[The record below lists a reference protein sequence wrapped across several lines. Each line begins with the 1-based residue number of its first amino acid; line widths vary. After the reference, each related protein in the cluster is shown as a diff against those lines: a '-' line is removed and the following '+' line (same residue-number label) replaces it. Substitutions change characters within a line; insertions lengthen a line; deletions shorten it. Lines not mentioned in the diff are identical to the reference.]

1 MFVFIK
7 HNIHTRYM
15 SNAKIIFVGYVPDI
29 NSGGNSMIPYIIK
42 QFNKVFNEN
51 TVFFYMLFCRTFDS
65 DNELYIEMNKYNDT
79 NLPIASKEMID
90 NKENIVIY
98 PENCGNPLNF
108 TKIVRFNFY
117 FNTYVPSV
125 DNEYNIFFASPFH
138 KLYNKVRNN
147 MPSKVQTVIPLQN
160 TNTFHKYI
168 NSFYN
173 LNYLLDKCK
182 DYKRERSGSCYTI
195 RKGTL
200 HPHFR
205 NKFDYHPA
213 NSFSIEHHMSNCD
226 DLLDIFNKY
235 TYFYSYDGF
244 TNLVQIASLCG
255 CIPIIVPFWEFTSL
269 SEIWDEKWF
278 TNGIAYGDSKEQ
290 IEFAINTRPILI
302 EELIKLNDNDA
313 TCNLFKELTESI
325 YTYFTV
331 DPDKTS

>member
-79 NLPIASKEMID
+79 NLPI
-90 NKENIVIY
+90 
-98 PENCGNPLNF
+98 
-108 TKIVRFNFY
+108 
-117 FNTYVPSV
+117 
-125 DNEYNIFFASPFH
+125 ASPFH